1 MRRRSRASQNGP
13 RASDPRRGR
22 HVLRVGCTP
31 VREAQPPRGISLLSK
46 ETDWGGQE
54 AHSVWSLGF
63 GDKRGLR
70 GRSEPAGP

>member
-13 RASDPRRGR
+13 PGLGPPARPARC
-22 HVLRVGCTP
+22 VGCTP